1 MLNKK
6 LLSSNNTEHFIYG
19 VMLIGL
25 IMVFWNPIGMMK
37 ISMENT
43 LMLYVWRGITA
54 LFCWI
59 VILILFTASRDARN
73 GILATFHALST
84 WIKSLIIL
92 FFCIGVISA
101 SLAFHPATAFKGI
114 SIDITLLLSVLFLAY
129 YFSRFSDHVRWL
141 IGAVIICAISYLFV
155 LILNVLL
162 AHFYFPPK
170 IAQFNFPEFFLR
182 QFNFANPRFFD
193 HFATWF
199 LPILCL
205 PLLSH
210 NYSLAFKVLS
220 LIAMS
225 SLWFVIIAHSSR
237 ALILEYIVITVVL
250 GALNHKILIR
260 FLGWQVLALII
271 GALLFYI
278 IQSIVGGETVLARN
292 IFANQDRWSLWAKSL
307 ALAAHYPLLG
317 VGELNALYYL
327 RDYPHNII
335 LTIACQW
342 GVIGLACFLFVG
354 LRAFRRACEYMQD
367 HKKST
372 LYFVAFASVLA
383 GMTHALV
390 SIIFKLQLSQ
400 LSLIFAMGLLLS
412 FMPQAMNDHQETKNS
427 MQKKSHLLMMA
438 FSLLPLL
445 CLWVLFNYYSITL

>member
-92 FFCIGVISA
+92 FFCIGIISA

-114 SIDITLLLSVLFLAY
+114 SIDITLLLSVLFLAH
-129 YFSRFSDHVRWL
+129 YFSRFPDHVRWL
-141 IGAVIICAISYLFV
+141 IGVVIVCAISYLFV

-170 IAQFNFPEFFLR
+170 IVQFNFPEFFLR

-193 HFATWF
+193 HFASWF

-210 NYSLAFKVLS
+210 NYSRAFKVLS
-220 LIAMS
+220 FIAMA

-237 ALILEYIVITVVL
+237 ALILEYIIITLVL
-250 GALNHKILIR
+250 DVLNHKILIR
-260 FLGWQVLALII
+260 FLGWQVLAVII
-271 GALLFYI
+271 GALLFYLV
-278 IQSIVGGETVLARN
+278 QNIVGGETVLARN

-307 ALAAHYPLLG
+307 TLAAHHPLLG

-327 RDYPHNII
+327 KDYPHNII

-342 GVIGLACFLFVG
+342 GVIGLMCFLLVC
-354 LRAFRRACEYMQD
+354 LRAFRRACEHMQD
-367 HKKST
+367 NKQSA

-390 SIIFKLQLSQ
+390 SNIFKLQLSQ
-400 LSLIFAMGLLLS
+400 FSLVFAMGLLLS
-412 FMPQAMNDHQETKNS
+412 FMPELMKNNQESKSST
-427 MQKKSHLLMMA
+427 QKKCHLLLMA
-438 FSLLPLL
+438 LCFILIILL
-445 CLWVLFNYYSITL
+445 FTLPFLYQTAI

>member
-6 LLSSNNTEHFIYG
+6 LLSANNTEHFIYG

-25 IMVFWNPIGMMK
+25 IMVFWSPIGMMK

-59 VILILFTASRDARN
+59 VILIVFTASHDARN
-73 GILATFHALST
+73 GILATFNALST

-92 FFCIGVISA
+92 FFCIGIISA

-114 SIDITLLLSVLFLAY
+114 SIDITLLLSVLFLAH
-129 YFSRFSDHVRWL
+129 YFSRFPDHVRWL
-141 IGAVIICAISYLFV
+141 IGVVIICAISYLFV

-210 NYSLAFKVLS
+210 NYSRTFKVLS
-220 LIAMS
+220 LIAMA
-225 SLWFVIIAHSSR
+225 SLWFVVIAHSSR
-237 ALILEYIVITVVL
+237 ALILEYIVITIVL
-250 GALNHKILIR
+250 GMLNHKILIR
-260 FLGWQVLALII
+260 FLGWQVLAFLI
-271 GALLFYI
+271 GAIVFYLI
-278 IQSIVGGETVLARN
+278 HQIVGGSYLLNRD
-292 IFANQDRWSLWAKSL
+292 FLANQDRWSLWAKSL

-327 RDYPHNII
+327 KDYPHNII

-342 GVIGLACFLFVG
+342 GVIGLMCFLLVG
-354 LRAFRRACEYMQD
+354 LRAFRRACEYMPS
-367 HKKST
+367 HKQSA

-390 SIIFKLQLSQ
+390 SNIFKLQLSQ
-400 LSLIFAMGLLLS
+400 FSLVFAMGLLLS
-412 FMPQAMNDHQETKNS
+412 FMPELMKNAQENKNRT
-427 MQKKSHLLMMA
+427 QKKCHLLVMA
-438 FSLLPLL
+438 LCFVLIILLFILPFL
-445 CLWVLFNYYSITL
+445 YQTAI